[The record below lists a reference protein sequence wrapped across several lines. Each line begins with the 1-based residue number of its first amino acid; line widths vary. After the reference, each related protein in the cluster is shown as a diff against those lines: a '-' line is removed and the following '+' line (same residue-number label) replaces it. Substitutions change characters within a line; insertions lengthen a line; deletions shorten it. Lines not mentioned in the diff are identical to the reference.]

1 MNMQR
6 ARHGA
11 SIVALGLLATACG
24 GGGGGGSDPTPPAP
38 VSALTAACSG
48 AFCGAASNTRY
59 SGEGVGVWSYT
70 NASDKE
76 TSIPVALENVG
87 QRAVTLVYTNPN
99 APGVQMPLLTL
110 TPATTA
116 KAQQHGDAHAHH
128 NQIPEAVRQFDAA
141 AHLGKAGA
149 GQAKAAT
156 TKAAVGA
163 QRTWHIN
170 ADNGMEQRT
179 ATLKRQ
185 KTFADGRVI
194 NLWLEDSEAGAG
206 KMTDAMLDTF
216 MERFARPND
225 SVYGMVTG
233 LAGQPWGAHNYAD
246 MIAPEQ
252 PIDIVFVNFVP
263 DGKPYGLLGYFWALN
278 NLKANPSDERLKYS
292 NESLSFY
299 MDTETVYLDLAK
311 GMDMQIST
319 LAHEFVHMVNFY
331 QRQVLRGM
339 SYGFTTFLEEMSAV
353 MVEDVL
359 GERITPGYNTARD
372 EHVPAWLARSGFNC
386 DPTEWSVDKTCF
398 GYNVVGAYG
407 AYLLRQY
414 GVGFYQQ
421 MLKNTSSTDSW
432 TVLDN
437 AITTAGGPGLAGTL
451 PRWGASIAL
460 LPGAASPQGYG
471 YPQRN
476 DASGF
481 TLVGINGPDYAPVR
495 QLPNTVPPTLAGH
508 GHFPLTRQANDKG
521 VYQEQLSVPQG
532 TTLTVIVQ

>member
-6 ARHGA
+6 VRHGA
-11 SIVALGLLATACG
+11 SIVALGLLATAC

-70 NASDKE
+70 NSGEKE
-76 TSIPVALENVG
+76 ASIPVALENVG

-99 APGVQMPLLTL
+99 ASGVQMPALTL
-110 TPATTA
+110 TPATPA
-116 KAQQHGDAHAHH
+116 KAQQDGDAHAHR

-163 QRTWHIN
+163 QRTWYID

-216 MERFARPND
+216 MERFARPAN
-225 SVYGMVTG
+225 SVYGLVTS
-233 LAGQPWGAHNYAD
+233 LAGQPWGAHGYNNL
-246 MIAPEQ
+246 IAAEQ

-263 DGKPYGLLGYFWALN
+263 DGKPYGLLGYFWSLN
-278 NLKANPSDERLKYS
+278 NLQANPSIGQLKYS

-299 MDTETVYLDLAK
+299 MDTETVYLDLAR
-311 GMDMQIST
+311 GMDVQIST

-331 QRQVLRGM
+331 QRRVLRGM
-339 SYGFTTFLEEMSAV
+339 SYGFDTFLEEMSAV

-372 EHVPAWLARSGFNC
+372 EHMPAWLARSGFNC
-386 DPTEWSVDKTCF
+386 DPTEWSTGSTCF
-398 GYNVVGAYG
+398 GYNVVGSYG

-481 TLVGINGPDYAPVR
+481 TLVGINGPDYAKVR
-495 QLPNTVPPTLAGH
+495 QLPDAVPPTLAGH

-532 TTLTVIVQ
+532 ATLTVVVQ

>member
-1 MNMQR
+1 MNIQR
-6 ARHGA
+6 VRHGA

-24 GGGGGGSDPTPPAP
+24 GSDSGSDPTPPAP

-70 NASDKE
+70 NSGEKE
-76 TSIPVALENVG
+76 ASIPVVLENVG

-99 APGVQMPLLTL
+99 APGVQMPALTL
-110 TPATTA
+110 TPTTTG
-116 KAQQHGDAHAHH
+116 KAQQDGEARAHH
-128 NQIPEAVRQFDAA
+128 NQIPEAVRQFDVAA
-141 AHLGKAGA
+141 YLDKAGT
-149 GQAKAAT
+149 GQPKPAPA
-156 TKAAVGA
+156 KAAVGA
-163 QRTWHIN
+163 QRSWYIN
-170 ADNGMEQRT
+170 VDKIEQRT

-194 NLWLEDSEAGAG
+194 NLWLEDAEAGAG

-225 SVYGMVTG
+225 SVYGLVTG
-233 LAGQPWGAHNYAD
+233 LAGQPWGAHNHSNL
-246 MIAPEQ
+246 IAPEQ

-263 DGKPYGLLGYFWALN
+263 DGKPSGLLGYFWALN
-278 NLKANPSDERLKYS
+278 NLQANPSDEQLKYS

-311 GMDMQIST
+311 GMDVQIST

-331 QRQVLRGM
+331 QRRVMRGM

-386 DPTEWSVDKTCF
+386 DPTEWSVNKTCF

>member
-6 ARHGA
+6 VRHGA

-24 GGGGGGSDPTPPAP
+24 GSDSGSDPTPPAP

-76 TSIPVALENVG
+76 ASIPVALENVG

-99 APGVQMPLLTL
+99 APGVQMPALTL

-116 KAQQHGDAHAHH
+116 KAQQDGDAHAHR

-163 QRTWHIN
+163 QRTWYIN

-194 NLWLEDSEAGAG
+194 NLWLEDAEAGAG

-216 MERFARPND
+216 MERFARPAN
-225 SVYGMVTG
+225 SVYGLVSG
-233 LAGQPWGAHNYAD
+233 LAGQPWGAHAYND
-246 MIAPEQ
+246 LIAAEQ

-278 NLKANPSDERLKYS
+278 NLKANPSDEQLKYS

-331 QRQVLRGM
+331 QRRVLRGM

-495 QLPNTVPPTLAGH
+495 QLPSTVPPTLAGH

>member
-6 ARHGA
+6 VRHGA
-11 SIVALGLLATACG
+11 SIVALGLLATAC

-70 NASDKE
+70 NSGEKE
-76 TSIPVALENVG
+76 ASIPVVLENVG

-99 APGVQMPLLTL
+99 APGVQMPALTL

-116 KAQQHGDAHAHH
+116 KAQQDGDAHAHR
-128 NQIPEAVRQFDAA
+128 NQIPEIVRQFDAA

-163 QRTWHIN
+163 QRTWYIN

-194 NLWLEDSEAGAG
+194 NLWLEDAEAGAG

-216 MERFARPND
+216 MERFARPAN
-225 SVYGMVTG
+225 SVYGLVTG
-233 LAGQPWGAHNYAD
+233 LAGQPWGAHAYND
-246 MIAPEQ
+246 LIAAEQ

-263 DGKPYGLLGYFWALN
+263 DGKPYGLLGYFWSLN
-278 NLKANPSDERLKYS
+278 NLQANPGDEQLKYS

-311 GMDMQIST
+311 GMDVQIST

-331 QRQVLRGM
+331 QRRVLRGM
-339 SYGFTTFLEEMSAV
+339 SYGFDTFLEEMSAV

-359 GERITPGYNTARD
+359 GERITPGYNTGRD

-386 DPTEWSVDKTCF
+386 DPTEWSTGSTCF
-398 GYNVVGAYG
+398 GYNVVGSYG

-432 TVLDN
+432 TVLDS

-471 YPQRN
+471 YPLRN

-481 TLVGINGPDYAPVR
+481 TLVGINGPDYAKVR
-495 QLPNTVPPTLAGH
+495 QLPDAVPPILAGH

-532 TTLTVIVQ
+532 ATLTVVVQ

>member
-6 ARHGA
+6 VRHGA
-11 SIVALGLLATACG
+11 SIVALGLLATAC

-70 NASDKE
+70 NSGEKE
-76 TSIPVALENVG
+76 ASIPVVLENVG

-99 APGVQMPLLTL
+99 APGVQMPALTL

-116 KAQQHGDAHAHH
+116 KAQQDGDAHAHR

-163 QRTWHIN
+163 QRTWYIN

-194 NLWLEDSEAGAG
+194 NLWLEDTEAGAG

-216 MERFARPND
+216 MERFARPAN
-225 SVYGMVTG
+225 SVYGLVTG
-233 LAGQPWGAHNYAD
+233 LAGQPWGAHAYND
-246 MIAPEQ
+246 LIAAEQ

-263 DGKPYGLLGYFWALN
+263 DGKPYGLLGYFWSLN
-278 NLKANPSDERLKYS
+278 NLQANPSIGQLKYS

-299 MDTETVYLDLAK
+299 MDTETVYLDLAR
-311 GMDMQIST
+311 GMDVQIST

-331 QRQVLRGM
+331 QRRVLRGM
-339 SYGFTTFLEEMSAV
+339 SYGFDTFLEEMSAV

-372 EHVPAWLARSGFNC
+372 EHMPAWLARSGFNC
-386 DPTEWSVDKTCF
+386 DPTEWSTGSTCF
-398 GYNVVGAYG
+398 GYNVVGSYG

-481 TLVGINGPDYAPVR
+481 TLVGINGPDYAKVR
-495 QLPNTVPPTLAGH
+495 QLPDAVPPTLAGH

-532 TTLTVIVQ
+532 ATLTVVVQ

>member
-1 MNMQR
+1 MNIQR
-6 ARHGA
+6 VRHGA

-24 GGGGGGSDPTPPAP
+24 GSDSGSDPTPPAP

-76 TSIPVALENVG
+76 ASIPVALENVG

-99 APGVQMPLLTL
+99 APGVQMPALTL

-116 KAQQHGDAHAHH
+116 KAQQDGDAHAHR

-170 ADNGMEQRT
+170 ADNGMEQRP

-194 NLWLEDSEAGAG
+194 NLWLEDAEAGAG

-225 SVYGMVTG
+225 SVYGLVTG
-233 LAGQPWGAHNYAD
+233 LAGQPWGAHNYSNL
-246 MIAPEQ
+246 IAAEQ

-263 DGKPYGLLGYFWALN
+263 DGKPYGLLGYFWSLN
-278 NLKANPSDERLKYS
+278 NLQANPSDEQLKYS

-311 GMDMQIST
+311 GMDVQIST

-331 QRQVLRGM
+331 QRRVLRGM

-372 EHVPAWLARSGFNC
+372 GHVPAWLARSGFNC

-495 QLPNTVPPTLAGH
+495 QLPDAVPTTLAGH

>member
-6 ARHGA
+6 VRHGA
-11 SIVALGLLATACG
+11 SIVALGLLATAC

-70 NASDKE
+70 NSGEKE
-76 TSIPVALENVG
+76 ASIPVVLENVG

-99 APGVQMPLLTL
+99 APGVQMPALTL

-116 KAQQHGDAHAHH
+116 KAQQDGDAHVHR

-163 QRTWHIN
+163 QRTWYIN

-194 NLWLEDSEAGAG
+194 NLWLEDAEAGAG

-216 MERFARPND
+216 MERFARPAN
-225 SVYGMVTG
+225 SVYGLVTG
-233 LAGQPWGAHNYAD
+233 LAGQPWGAHAYND
-246 MIAPEQ
+246 LIAAEQ

-263 DGKPYGLLGYFWALN
+263 DGKPYGLLGYFWSLN
-278 NLKANPSDERLKYS
+278 NLQANPSDEQLKYS

-311 GMDMQIST
+311 GMDVQIST

-331 QRQVLRGM
+331 QRRVLRGM
-339 SYGFTTFLEEMSAV
+339 SYGFDTFLEEMSAV

-386 DPTEWSVDKTCF
+386 DPTEWSTGSTCF
-398 GYNVVGAYG
+398 GYNVVGSYG

-432 TVLDN
+432 TVLDS

-481 TLVGINGPDYAPVR
+481 TLVGINGPDYAKVR
-495 QLPNTVPPTLAGH
+495 QLPDAVPPTLAGH

-521 VYQEQLSVPQG
+521 VYQEQLNVPQG
-532 TTLTVIVQ
+532 ATLTVVVQ

>member
-6 ARHGA
+6 VRHGA
-11 SIVALGLLATACG
+11 SIVALGLLATAC

-70 NASDKE
+70 NSGEKE
-76 TSIPVALENVG
+76 ASIPVALENVG

-99 APGVQMPLLTL
+99 ASGVQMPALTL

-116 KAQQHGDAHAHH
+116 KVQQDGDAHAHR

-163 QRTWHIN
+163 QRTWYID

-216 MERFARPND
+216 MERFARPAN
-225 SVYGMVTG
+225 SVYGLVTG
-233 LAGQPWGAHNYAD
+233 LAGQPWGAHGYNNL
-246 MIAPEQ
+246 IAAEQ

-263 DGKPYGLLGYFWALN
+263 DGKPYGLLGYFWSLN
-278 NLKANPSDERLKYS
+278 NLQANPSIGQLKYS

-299 MDTETVYLDLAK
+299 MDTETVYLDLAR
-311 GMDMQIST
+311 GMDVQIST

-331 QRQVLRGM
+331 QRRVLRGM
-339 SYGFTTFLEEMSAV
+339 SYGFDTFLEEMSAV

-372 EHVPAWLARSGFNC
+372 EHMPAWLARSGFNC
-386 DPTEWSVDKTCF
+386 DPTEWSTGSTCF
-398 GYNVVGAYG
+398 GYNVVGSYG

-481 TLVGINGPDYAPVR
+481 TLVGINGPDYAKVR
-495 QLPNTVPPTLAGH
+495 QLPDAVPPTLAGH

-532 TTLTVIVQ
+532 ATLTVVVQ

>member
-1 MNMQR
+1 MNIQR
-6 ARHGA
+6 VRHGA

-24 GGGGGGSDPTPPAP
+24 GSDSGSDPTPPAP

-70 NASDKE
+70 NSGEKE
-76 TSIPVALENVG
+76 ASIPVVLENVG

-99 APGVQMPLLTL
+99 APGVQMPALTL
-110 TPATTA
+110 TPTTTG
-116 KAQQHGDAHAHH
+116 KAQQDGEARAHH
-128 NQIPEAVRQFDAA
+128 NQIPEAVRQFDVAA
-141 AHLGKAGA
+141 YLDKAGT
-149 GQAKAAT
+149 GQPKAAPA
-156 TKAAVGA
+156 KAAVGA
-163 QRTWHIN
+163 QRSWYIN
-170 ADNGMEQRT
+170 VDKIEQRT

-194 NLWLEDSEAGAG
+194 NLWLEDAEAGAG

-216 MERFARPND
+216 MERFARPAN
-225 SVYGMVTG
+225 SVYGLVTG
-233 LAGQPWGAHNYAD
+233 LAGQPWGAHAYND
-246 MIAPEQ
+246 LIAAEQ

-263 DGKPYGLLGYFWALN
+263 DGKPYGLLGYFWSLN
-278 NLKANPSDERLKYS
+278 NLQANPSDEQLKYS

-311 GMDMQIST
+311 GMDVQIST

-331 QRQVLRGM
+331 QRRVLRGM

-386 DPTEWSVDKTCF
+386 DPTEWSVNKTCF

-471 YPQRN
+471 YPLRN

>member
-6 ARHGA
+6 VRHGA

-24 GGGGGGSDPTPPAP
+24 GGGGGSDPTPPAP
-38 VSALTAACSG
+38 ASALTAACSG

-70 NASDKE
+70 NSGEKE
-76 TSIPVALENVG
+76 ASIPVVLENVG

-99 APGVQMPLLTL
+99 APGVQMPALTL

-116 KAQQHGDAHAHH
+116 KAQQDGDAHVHR

-163 QRTWHIN
+163 QRTWYIN

-194 NLWLEDSEAGAG
+194 NLWLEDAEAGAG

-216 MERFARPND
+216 MERFARPAN
-225 SVYGMVTG
+225 SVYGLVTG
-233 LAGQPWGAHNYAD
+233 LAGQPWGAHAYND
-246 MIAPEQ
+246 LIAAEQ

-263 DGKPYGLLGYFWALN
+263 DGKPYGLLGYFWSLN
-278 NLKANPSDERLKYS
+278 NLQANPSDEQLKYS

-299 MDTETVYLDLAK
+299 MDTETVYLDLAR
-311 GMDMQIST
+311 GMDVQIST

-331 QRQVLRGM
+331 QRRVLRGM
-339 SYGFTTFLEEMSAV
+339 SYGFDTFLEEMSAV

-386 DPTEWSVDKTCF
+386 DPTEWSTGSTCF
-398 GYNVVGAYG
+398 GYNVVGSYG

-432 TVLDN
+432 TVLDS

-481 TLVGINGPDYAPVR
+481 TLVGINGPDYAKVR
-495 QLPNTVPPTLAGH
+495 QLPDAVPPTLAGH

-521 VYQEQLSVPQG
+521 VYQEQLNVPQG
-532 TTLTVIVQ
+532 ATLTVVVQ